1 MDIRDELDAMLNN
14 LKNGTPKSTP
24 KASTPPPA
32 PRKSVYDK
40 MSVDELVTALSDE
53 NKPKAPEP
61 KPATAPKKSAPQ
73 QPQNGI
79 PQNLLDMLGDT
90 ADTPAKPRFAAKKSA
105 SAKAPKPVKSEP
117 EIATVPEKPK
127 KKRIIISGELPDY
140 EEIRNRSLKEDA
152 DKAEREAREKAER
165 EAREQ
170 AEREAREQAEREAR
184 EQAEREEREQAER
197 EAREQAEREAREQ
210 AEREAREQAEREARE
225 QAEREAREQAERE
238 AREKAEREA
247 REQAERE
254 AREQAEREARES
266 EEAESESENDEESY
280 NDEDEVVKE
289 TDDVE
294 EEEEKPKKGIFS
306 GLKSLFSKKHSDDD
320 EDDENEDVEE
330 DDESD
335 DEDDKNDM
343 SDEES
348 YSEELIDENF
358 PESSDEEEIDDSED
372 DSQLSASELIDKAL
386 AAIEEENLPENT
398 NDVPSDSVDSLIAD
412 IREDAANTIA
422 EISESESS
430 DTNEEEVAEESAE
443 NNAQQP
449 DIDIALD
456 TPKKKGRVVSALER
470 ILDED
475 PAALSDERREKPEA
489 DEIDVAVKKKKSKG
503 KFKRNLFAFLGVI
516 FTLLAIVGLIVT
528 VNYGINRF
536 RSFSVGETKR
546 DRFTEVI
553 YPAVIM
559 DIESFANPSE
569 LASDQVISAALWS
582 FVMKGDFS
590 KYTVTFDIISVP
602 AVDVESF
609 AAQLFGDNLPELSHA
624 TVGSGELK
632 FYYNEAQKC
641 YNVPIQPISFTYQP
655 EITYVSKTGSEYT
668 ITVDYIKELPAW
680 MKDKEDYTPD
690 VSKTV
695 EFRITEK
702 DDSYTINSMT
712 VINVNRVD

>member
-170 AEREAREQAEREAR
+170 AEREAK
-184 EQAEREEREQAER
+184 
-197 EAREQAEREAREQ
+197 
-210 AEREAREQAEREARE
+210 
-225 QAEREAREQAERE
+225 EQAERE

>member
-14 LKNGTPKSTP
+14 LKNGTPKSAP

-53 NKPKAPEP
+53 NKPKPSEPNPAPV
-61 KPATAPKKSAPQ
+61 PKKSAPQ

-90 ADTPAKPRFAAKKSA
+90 ADEPARPRFAAKKA
-105 SAKAPKPVKSEP
+105 PAKKTEPVKAEP
-117 EIATVPEKPK
+117 KAAPIPEKPK
-127 KKRIIISGELPDY
+127 KKRIVISGELPNY
-140 EEIRNRSLKEDA
+140 EEIRQRSLQEDA
-152 DKAEREAREKAER
+152 EKAEHEAREKAEREAREEAEREAREKAEREAREKAER
-165 EAREQ
+165 EAREK
-170 AEREAREQAEREAR
+170 
-184 EQAEREEREQAER
+184 
-197 EAREQAEREAREQ
+197 
-210 AEREAREQAEREARE
+210 
-225 QAEREAREQAERE
+225 AERE

-247 REQAERE
+247 REKAERE
-254 AREQAEREARES
+254 AKEKEEVEA
-266 EEAESESENDEESY
+266 EAESETEYEADEEPSEY
-280 NDEDEVVKE
+280 EEETVEESED
-289 TDDVE
+289 TE
-294 EEEEKPKKGIFS
+294 EEEEKKPKKGFLS
-306 GLKSLFSKKHSDDD
+306 GLKSLFSKKDSDDD
-320 EDDENEDVEE
+320 EDDDDEDEDE
-330 DDESD
+330 DEDEDDDEPDDESD
-335 DEDDKNDM
+335 SHEVTDEI
-343 SDEES
+343 
-348 YSEELIDENF
+348 L
-358 PESSDEEEIDDSED
+358 PEADDEEEFETSED

-386 AAIEEENLPENT
+386 AAIEEENLTADSE
-398 NDVPSDSVDSLIAD
+398 DEGSDSVDSIIAD
-412 IREDAANTIA
+412 IREDAASTIA
-422 EISESESS
+422 EITEGESS
-430 DTNEEEVAEESAE
+430 EAKEEEVPDTSEE
-443 NNAQQP
+443 NDTPQP
-449 DIDIALD
+449 EIDIALD

-489 DEIDVAVKKKKSKG
+489 DEIDVAVSKKKSKG
-503 KFKRNLFAFLGVI
+503 RFKRSLFAFLGVI
-516 FTLLAIVGLIVT
+516 FTLLAIVGLIAS
-528 VNYGINRF
+528 VNYGVSKF

-609 AAQLFGDNLPELSHA
+609 AAQLFGENLPELTHS

-641 YNVPIQPISFTYQP
+641 YNVPIQPISFTYEP

-668 ITVDYIKELPAW
+668 ITVDYIRELPAW

-690 VSKTV
+690 ISKTV

>member
-40 MSVDELVTALSDE
+40 MSVDELVTALSDD

-61 KPATAPKKSAPQ
+61 KPSNSPKKSTPQ
-73 QPQNGI
+73 QSQNGI

-90 ADTPAKPRFAAKKSA
+90 ADEPSRPRFAANKT
-105 SAKAPKPVKSEP
+105 KPSKSETN
-117 EIATVPEKPK
+117 ITSVPEKPK
-127 KKRIIISGELPDY
+127 KKRIVINSELPDY
-140 EEIRNRSLKEDA
+140 EEIRQRSLKEDA
-152 DKAEREAREKAER
+152 EKAEREAKEKAEREAKEKAEREAREKAER
-165 EAREQ
+165 EAREK
-170 AEREAREQAEREAR
+170 AEREAREKAEREAK
-184 EQAEREEREQAER
+184 EK
-197 EAREQAEREAREQ
+197 
-210 AEREAREQAEREARE
+210 
-225 QAEREAREQAERE
+225 AERE

-247 REQAERE
+247 REKAERE
-254 AREQAEREARES
+254 AREKAEREAKEKAEREAIEN
-266 EEAESESENDEESY
+266 EEAVAEPESDYEAYEEPSEYEDESVEETEDTDEEE
-280 NDEDEVVKE
+280 N
-289 TDDVE
+289 
-294 EEEEKPKKGIFS
+294 EKPKKGLFS
-306 GLKSLFSKKHSDDD
+306 GLKSLFSKKENDD
-320 EDDENEDVEE
+320 
-330 DDESD
+330 SD
-335 DEDDKNDM
+335 DEDLEDNEASDDENDSESDSDDNSY
-343 SDEES
+343 SDEDNEIIPETTN
-348 YSEELIDENF
+348 EEVNADF
-358 PESSDEEEIDDSED
+358 ED

-386 AAIEEENLPENT
+386 AAIEEENLTDESENET
-398 NDVPSDSVDSLIAD
+398 SDSVDNIIAD

-422 EISESESS
+422 EITEGETSEKI
-430 DTNEEEVAEESAE
+430 EEVIPDSSEETDV
-443 NNAQQP
+443 QQHE
-449 DIDIALD
+449 IDIALD
-456 TPKKKGRVVSALER
+456 TPKKKGRVVSALEK

-475 PAALSDERREKPEA
+475 PAALSDERKEKPEA
-489 DEIDVAVKKKKSKG
+489 DEIDVALKKKKSKG

-516 FTLLAIVGLIVT
+516 FTLLAIVGLIAS
-528 VNYGINRF
+528 VNYGVSKF

-609 AAQLFGDNLPELSHA
+609 AAQLFGENLPELTHT

-641 YNVPIQPISFTYQP
+641 YNVPIQPISFTYKP

-668 ITVDYIKELPAW
+668 VTVDYIKELPSW
-680 MKDKEDYTPD
+680 MEDKEDFTPEI
-690 VSKTV
+690 SKTV
-695 EFRITEK
+695 EFKITEK